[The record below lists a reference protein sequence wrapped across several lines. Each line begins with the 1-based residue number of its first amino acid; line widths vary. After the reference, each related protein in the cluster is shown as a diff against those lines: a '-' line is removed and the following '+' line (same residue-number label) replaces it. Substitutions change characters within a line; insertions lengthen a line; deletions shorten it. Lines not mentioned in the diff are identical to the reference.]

1 MTDSVL
7 RYCATGVWIF

>member
-7 RYCATGVWIF
+7 RHCAVR